1 MAVQVMAMILSE
13 MTLVEE
19 GVYQEMAMTRSE
31 KALEVGVEEAQ
42 EMAQRYQD
50 AGAEEQEK
58 LVVTVLMSVVVEE
71 VV

>member
-1 MAVQVMAMILSE
+1 MAMILSE

>member
-1 MAVQVMAMILSE
+1 MAMILSE

-31 KALEVGVEEAQ
+31 KALEVGVEAQ

>member
-31 KALEVGVEEAQ
+31 KALEVGVEAQ